1 MADAAPQAAR
11 TIEAIAAL
19 VGARIEAP
27 AGFAVSAVV
36 EGLETVDRAGE
47 RELTFVGNARFAR
60 MLSESRACAAIV
72 SDAVEIPDDARG
84 RAILRVAS
92 ADHAMI
98 EVLRLFAPRELL
110 PPMGDR
116 SHRSRRPDGDHR
128 RRRARIGA
136 FVTVGRGAVIGP
148 RTALFEGVRL
158 YEDCTVGADCVIHS
172 GVVIRERCSVGDR
185 VILASGVVIGTDG
198 FGYRPAPDGRSIV
211 KIPHIGF
218 VEIGNDVE
226 IGANTCVDR
235 GKFGAT
241 RIGAGT
247 KIDNL
252 CQIGHNVEIGRSVVI
267 SGLAG
272 IAGSAKIGDGVQIG
286 GGSGVADHVVV
297 GRGARLAARSAVMND
312 VPEGATWGGAPA
324 QELRATLREYA
335 VIRRLPEW
343 HRRLSHLID
352 PPKAP

>member
-110 PPMGDR
+110 PPMGIDR
-116 SHRSRRPDGDHR
+116 TARVDPTAIIGEG
-128 RRRARIGA
+128 ARIGA

>member
-60 MLSESRACAAIV
+60 MLSESRAFAAIV
-72 SDAVEIPDDARG
+72 SDSVEIPDDARG

-98 EVLRLFAPRELL
+98 ELLRLFAPRELL
-110 PPMGDR
+110 PPMGIDR
-116 SHRSRRPDGDHR
+116 TARVDPTAIIGEG
-128 RRRARIGA
+128 ARIGA

-148 RTALFEGVRL
+148 RTALFEGARL
-158 YEDCTVGADCVIHS
+158 YEDCIVGADCVIHS
-172 GVVIRERCSVGDR
+172 GVVVRERCSLGDR

-198 FGYRPAPDGRSIV
+198 FGYRPAPDGRGIV

-267 SGLAG
+267 SGLTG
-272 IAGSAKIGDGVQIG
+272 IAGSTRIGDGVQIG
-286 GGSGVADHVVV
+286 GGSGVADHIVV

-324 QELRATLREYA
+324 QDLRATLREFA
-335 VIRRLPEW
+335 VIRKLPEW

>member
-1 MADAAPQAAR
+1 MADAASRHPR
-11 TIEAIAAL
+11 SIESVAAL
-19 VGARIEAP
+19 IGARIEAP
-27 AGFAVSAVV
+27 ASFDLSAAI

-47 RELTFVGNARFAR
+47 RHLTFVGNARFAR
-60 MLSESRACAAIV
+60 MLAESRACAAIV
-72 SDAVEIPDDARG
+72 SESVEVPEEARG
-84 RAILRVAS
+84 RAILRVPS

-98 EVLRLFAPRELL
+98 EVLRLFAPREQL
-110 PPMGDR
+110 PPMGVDR
-116 SHRSRRPDGDHR
+116 TARVDPTAIIGEG
-128 RRRARIGA
+128 ARIGA
-136 FVTVGRGAVIGP
+136 FATVGRGAVVGP
-148 RTALFEGVRL
+148 RTALFEGARL
-158 YEDCTVGADCVIHS
+158 YEDCILGEDCVLHS
-172 GVVIRERCSVGDR
+172 GVVIRERCRIGDR

-198 FGYRPAPDGRSIV
+198 FGYRPSPDGRGIV

-218 VEIGNDVE
+218 VEIADDVE

-252 CQIGHNVEIGRSVVI
+252 CQIGHNVEIGRCVVI
-267 SGLAG
+267 SGLVG
-272 IAGSAKIGDGVQIG
+272 IAGSTRIGDGVQIG
-286 GGSGVADHVVV
+286 GGSGIADHLVV

-324 QELRATLREYA
+324 QDLRATLREFA
-335 VIRRLPEW
+335 VIRKLPEW

-352 PPKAP
+352 PPTAP

>member
-1 MADAAPQAAR
+1 MADAAPPAAR

-110 PPMGDR
+110 PPMGIDR
-116 SHRSRRPDGDHR
+116 TARVDPTAIIGEG
-128 RRRARIGA
+128 ARIGA

-185 VILASGVVIGTDG
+185 AILASGVVIGTDG

-286 GGSGVADHVVV
+286 GGSGVADHIVV